1 MTVTLEMEASGAG
14 QKATHVQ
21 RFGRPNFSTANA
33 RVNLA
38 ADSGA
43 VRTEP
48 KAQGNWTSVRCWG
61 FAGKCDQGPDLKRA
75 RPLSVALHVELPIS
89 RCRLGMRWPATR
101 AASCSAADSGRTASA
116 RCGRIGSIMRA
127 PSYASKHQEQFH
139 YLDAFTGS
147 PAGSFHFLTRD
158 SPY

>member
-1 MTVTLEMEASGAG
+1 MMVTLEMEASGAG

-48 KAQGNWTSVRCWG
+48 KAQADWTSVRCWDVS
-61 FAGKCDQGPDLKRA
+61 GKCDQGPDLKRA
-75 RPLSVALHVELPIS
+75 RPLSVALHVELP
-89 RCRLGMRWPATR
+89 M
-101 AASCSAADSGRTASA
+101 
-116 RCGRIGSIMRA
+116 
-127 PSYASKHQEQFH
+127 
-139 YLDAFTGS
+139 
-147 PAGSFHFLTRD
+147 
-158 SPY
+158 